1 MPEHTDRVRPSAIAG
16 HWYPGNSA
24 ALRRDIERYL
34 DAAPPRRSAG
44 RIFGLV
50 APHAGYTY
58 SGPTAGRA
66 FAQARGAGFT
76 RVVLLG
82 PLHRPVRGSRVA
94 PFMVPREA
102 AYRTPLGDVPVDH
115 AFLARLGEKSPLS
128 PVEGDEEHSLE
139 IELPFLQV
147 ALGEFSLAPVMLGEH
162 IGDPGARE
170 RAAGLAAALAETVD
184 ERTLLVCS
192 TDLSHMESYDA
203 VVNTDR
209 RLVDL
214 VAAFDVESVE
224 DALARETAQACG
236 AAGLVIVLRACRLLG
251 ALGAEVLQYTSSGD
265 VTGDRRPGVYT
276 VGYMA
281 AVVHG

>member
-1 MPEHTDRVRPSAIAG
+1 MSEPVTRVRPSAIAG
-16 HWYPGNSA
+16 HWYPGNPA

-34 DAAPPRRSAG
+34 DASPPRQSSG

-50 APHAGYTY
+50 APHAGYAY

-66 FAQARGAGFT
+66 FAQVRGAGFT
-76 RVVLLG
+76 RIVLLG
-82 PLHRPVRGSRVA
+82 PLHRPVEGSRTA

-102 AYRTPLGDVPVDH
+102 AYRTPLGDVPLDR
-115 AFLARLGEKSPLS
+115 AFLARLGEKAPLS
-128 PVEGDEEHSLE
+128 HVEGDEEHSLE

-147 ALGEFSLAPVMLGEH
+147 ALGEFALAPVMLGEH
-162 IGDPGARE
+162 VADPRDRD
-170 RAAGLAAALAETVD
+170 RAALLAAALAETVD
-184 ERTLLVCS
+184 DRTLLVAS

-203 VVNTDR
+203 VVRKDR

-214 VAAFDVESVE
+214 VAAFDVEGVE

-236 AAGLVIVLRACRLLG
+236 ATGLVALLRACRLLG
-251 ALGAEVLQYTSSGD
+251 ATGAEVLQYTSSGD

-281 AVVHG
+281 AVVHD